1 MVPVLMAAVGAFL
14 ASAAF
19 GVLYNVRD
27 WRLLIC
33 AGLIGALGTAVYQ
46 SVVNRGLEEPAG
58 AFYGAVAFTCAS
70 WVCAHVARVPITTFT
85 APALIP
91 LVPGGDV
98 YRMMVALLQGKMDQ
112 GFEWGLQALAVAGML
127 ILGMVLVSAVP
138 YALSQMRERSHW
150 RLKR

>member
-1 MVPVLMAAVGAFL
+1 MVPVMMAAVGAFL

-19 GVLYNVRD
+19 GLLYNVRD
-27 WRLLIC
+27 WRLLLC
-33 AGLIGALGTAVYQ
+33 AGCIGALGTAVYQ
-46 SVVNRGLEEPAG
+46 SVVNQGLEEPAA

-70 WVCAHVARVPITTFT
+70 WVCARVARVPITTFT

-98 YRMMVALLQGKMDQ
+98 YRMMVALLQGKMNS
-112 GFEWGLQALAVAGML
+112 GFEWGLQALVVAGML

-138 YALSQMRERSHW
+138 YALTQVKTRAKD
-150 RLKR
+150 RLR